1 MTNKTIET
9 AEPISAKSD
18 SEKFEPSESVNIEET
33 FWGYVVGPGQRA
45 ILRADKGEGLAAI
58 CSMVFLILAFAL
70 WLAPGV
76 QTTPVVLSFKIAITV
91 VFFVLA
97 AKLYLMAKRGFLSEV
112 QVDLNENELRVV
124 RRNRGNESVTLES
137 YKFREI
143 GTVYVERASGAFML
157 HHLYVKPIRSNR
169 PVLVASGPE
178 RVLAEMR
185 QKLRGEIRPRGVT
198 ERPEPLAAL
207 AQRVTS
213 RPVRTAFASR

>member
-1 MTNKTIET
+1 MIDKTIET
-9 AEPISAKSD
+9 AEPSQAKSNR
-18 SEKFEPSESVNIEET
+18 EKSEPSESVNIEDT
-33 FWGYVVGPGQRA
+33 FWGYVIGPGKRA
-45 ILRADKGEGLAAI
+45 TQRADKGEGLAAI
-58 CSMVFLILAFAL
+58 SSMVFLILAFAL

-76 QTTPVVLSFKIAITV
+76 LTSPVVLTFKIAITV
-91 VFFVLA
+91 VFFIVA

-143 GTVYVERASGAFML
+143 GTVYVERAVGTFML
-157 HHLYVKPIRSNR
+157 HHLYAKPIGSSR

-178 RVLAEMR
+178 RVLMEMR

-198 ERPEPLAAL
+198 QRPEPLAAL

-213 RPVRTAFASR
+213 RPVKTAFASR